1 MIQKKICMLGGFAV
15 GKTSMVQQFVSS
27 LFSEKYLTTVG
38 VKIDKKVVDISGRAV
53 TMMLWDLAGEDG
65 FQKIQTS
72 YLRGAAGYLL
82 VVDGTRRST
91 LETAFEI
98 QERIEMELGP
108 LPFVIAMNKVDLK
121 ADWEFTDEDFAK
133 VCKLGCTTIETS
145 AKTGDGIEN
154 AFVKLATSI
163 LG

>member
-27 LFSEKYLTTVG
+27 IFSEKYLTTVG
-38 VKIDKKVVDISGRAV
+38 VKIDKKVVDVAGRSV
-53 TMMLWDLAGEDG
+53 TMMLWDLAGEDE
-65 FQKIQTS
+65 FQRIQTS

-82 VVDGTRRST
+82 VTDGTRRST
-91 LETAFEI
+91 LDIAFDI

-108 LPFVIAMNKVDLK
+108 VPFVVALNKKDLK
-121 ADWEFTDEDFAK
+121 AEWELDEKDFAK
-133 VCKLGCTTIETS
+133 LDELGWTTIETS
-145 AKTGDGIEN
+145 AMTGEGIEQVF
-154 AFVKLATSI
+154 ASLASTI